1 MGLKT
6 KKSALPLPVVT
17 DNGPVDAETV
27 SDSAMTVCVS
37 LCVCLRMYVSIE
49 MSEHLKGRGCR
60 EEQIELE
67 NKFVKSDESF
77 PESFVEPNGE
87 ESLPSRFFRSR
98 SHDGFYFYNSTK
110 SISIQI
116 LLFLFLNPNPPALSF
131 PYLFHPTF
139 LCPLSII
146 SI

>member
-1 MGLKT
+1 MCRR
-6 KKSALPLPVVT
+6 V
-17 DNGPVDAETV
+17 
-27 SDSAMTVCVS
+27 
-37 LCVCLRMYVSIE
+37 YVSIE

-60 EEQIELE
+60 EEQIEPE

-77 PESFVEPNGE
+77 PESFVEPTGKKVSRLVFFGREVMMATTFTKVPNQYPDTVI
-87 ESLPSRFFRSR
+87 LIPS
-98 SHDGFYFYNSTK
+98 
-110 SISIQI
+110 
-116 LLFLFLNPNPPALSF
+116 ALSF